1 MFRFTISAEVADD
14 TLLRMLNYF
23 AQRGLRPSRVHA
35 EQFGDTMTMD
45 IDQVGIGEHTASI
58 IQEKMRACIGVTAV
72 DVVPFPAHLVVAKIV
87 I

>member
-35 EQFGDTMTMD
+35 EQLGNTMTIA
-45 IDQVGIGEHTASI
+45 IDQHDIAEQTASI
-58 IQEKMRACIGVTAV
+58 IQEKMRNCVNVKTVEVKHFAV
-72 DVVPFPAHLVVAKIV
+72 S
-87 I
+87 

>member
-45 IDQVGIGEHTASI
+45 IDQVGIDEHTASI
-58 IQEKMRACIGVTAV
+58 IQEKMRTCIHVTAV
-72 DVVPFPAHLVVAKIV
+72 DVAPLLARHAVAQIV
-87 I
+87 T